1 MTENES
7 RITTDDLTDEQI
19 EQVLNSRGFQK
30 MLAYQK
36 LADGIEVL
44 EEQDELFDS
53 MVNSIQKQ
61 HGSIS
66 TESSIQECLRL
77 FRQEVQT
84 FTEPIA
90 ADGESE
96 HSADDLEEVFVDES

>member
-1 MTENES
+1 MSER

-44 EEQDELFDS
+44 EEQDELYDS

-61 HGSIS
+61 HDSVS
-66 TESSIQECLRL
+66 TEKSIRQCLTL
-77 FRQEVQT
+77 FRQEVQV

-90 ADGESE
+90 ENGDAE
-96 HSADDLEEVFVDES
+96 HSAEDLEDVFVDEG

>member
-1 MTENES
+1 MSDN

-19 EQVLNSRGFQK
+19 EEVLNSRGFQK

-44 EEQDELFDS
+44 EEQDQLYDS

-61 HGSIS
+61 HGSVS
-66 TESSIQECLRL
+66 TEDSIRECLNL
-77 FRQEVQT
+77 FREEVQT
-84 FTEPIA
+84 FTEPITDG
-90 ADGESE
+90 DGEQ
-96 HSADDLEEVFVDES
+96 SAEDLEDVFVEDT

>member
-1 MTENES
+1 MTDN

-19 EQVLNSRGFQK
+19 EEVLNSRGFQK

-61 HGSIS
+61 HGSVS
-66 TESSIQECLRL
+66 TESSIREVLNL
-77 FRQEVQT
+77 FQQEVKT

-90 ADGESE
+90 ESGDVD
-96 HSADDLEEVFVDES
+96 HSAEDLEEVFVDDV